1 MPKALLNVSGM
12 HDEEPY
18 AYNAGDD
25 VPADVAK
32 SISNPYV
39 FEKTAKDVESDPEA
53 PPVTGQGSGE
63 KAWREYAERVGIDTE
78 GKDKDTLVAEARSR
92 NLMG

>member
-1 MPKALLNVSGM
+1 MPKALVNVSGV
-12 HDEEPY
+12 HEEEPY
-18 AYNAGDD
+18 AFNEGDD
-25 VPADVAK
+25 VPANIAK

-39 FEKTAKDVESDPEA
+39 FEKTAGNVDSDPEA
-53 PPVTGQGSGE
+53 PPVTGQGSSE

>member
-1 MPKALLNVSGM
+1 MPKALCNVSGV

-18 AYNAGDD
+18 AFNEGDD
-25 VPADVAK
+25 VPADIAK
-32 SISNPYV
+32 SISNPAV
-39 FEKTAKDVESDPEA
+39 FKDVDSDPEA

>member
-1 MPKALLNVSGM
+1 MPKALCNVSGV

-18 AYNAGDD
+18 AFNEGDD
-25 VPADVAK
+25 VPADIAK
-32 SISNPYV
+32 TISNPAV
-39 FEKTAKDVESDPEA
+39 FKESASSDSE
-53 PPVTGQGSGE
+53 PPPATGTGSGE